1 MHSICETYA
10 KDFQRCSNSTTLHAC
25 LLLSSNLLGH
35 IVACELRWQLFCLFW
50 SFDTCSTPCMLKDLL
65 QH

>member
-35 IVACELRWQLFCLFW
+35 IVACELR
-50 SFDTCSTPCMLKDLL
+50 
-65 QH
+65 